1 MGGRGSGGARGRSSG
16 GGKGGGGGR
25 GGSFGSMSYGDA
37 QVKAYNALS
46 KKGVPE
52 DMARDMA
59 GALSRDR
66 AASSGSD
73 ASTSFK
79 SYTPSQRKSIQ
90 NAYVE
95 AVQSLGYS
103 EGTLNI
109 RKVKVPGSRSKLKG
123 VGSKGAT
130 YETRY
135 SFTYSK

>member
-1 MGGRGSGGARGRSSG
+1 MGGRGSG
-16 GGKGGGGGR
+16 GGKGGGGGAR
-25 GGSFGSMSYGDA
+25 GGAGGGSFSNMSYGDA
-37 QVKAYNALS
+37 QVKAYNVLS